1 MKKNITITLPEE
13 AARWARVRAA
23 ELDTSVSRLVGDLL
37 TDLMHQEEGYRAAM
51 RLVLVRKPVKLSA
64 RGARYPTRDELHA
77 RDSLR

>member
-1 MKKNITITLPEE
+1 MKNITITLPEE

-37 TDLMHQEEGYRAAM
+37 IDLMRQEEGYRAAM
-51 RLVLVRKPVKLSA
+51 RLVLTRKPVKLSA
-64 RGARYPTRDELHA
+64 RGTRYPTRDELHG